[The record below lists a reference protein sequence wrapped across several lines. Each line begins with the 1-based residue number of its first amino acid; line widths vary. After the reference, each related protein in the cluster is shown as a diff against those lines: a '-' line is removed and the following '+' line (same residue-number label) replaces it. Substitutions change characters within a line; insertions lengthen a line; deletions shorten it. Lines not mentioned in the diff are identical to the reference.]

1 MTMFLILFYAVV
13 LLSSM
18 YMPIYNIEIMSK
30 AQSDQI
36 GEVSGMLG

>member
-30 AQSDQI
+30 AQPDQI